1 MSPRAEFSSSVKR
14 TALERSAGICE
25 CHLIPHVFAVA
36 CGRPIG
42 TGNTFFE
49 HIDPDAI
56 SKRNDIENCA
66 VLCRTC
72 WRAKTDSYDKPTIA
86 KARRIRDVNFGIKDR
101 WRRRLPGSRD
111 SNIKIKIGGGV
122 VDRKTGVRL

>member
-1 MSPRAEFSSSVKR
+1 MSLRAEFSSSVKR

-25 CHLIPHVFAVA
+25 CHLIPHVFPDA

-42 TGNTFFE
+42 PGNTFYE
-49 HIDPDAI
+49 HIDPEAI

-72 WRAKTDSYDKPTIA
+72 W
-86 KARRIRDVNFGIKDR
+86 
-101 WRRRLPGSRD
+101 
-111 SNIKIKIGGGV
+111 
-122 VDRKTGVRL
+122 